1 MALHPLGVSA
11 FAQSRTLFASTLPN
25 FGTLLEHPREVL
37 SPSPHSWPSRTL
49 FHFRALRTA
58 QPWNQQKAPQAAR
71 LDLPCPRAAGERP
84 AGTWVPPTSVCS
96 MRPAASPAT
105 LRTAGPS
112 PAKRQILPSHRR
124 SPGFW
129 TALRPGRLIPIW
141 IASLA
146 VRQESSVV
154 RFQAAAEILEFFHL
168 SKDGRHYRRIVEGF
182 KRVFGATI
190 FFGTGEE
197 PAANRMIDFA
207 RFHFFDSI
215 HLWFSEAGA
224 RIRQRRTRGMSSPSA
239 NPSMMKSANTESPW
253 SVRS

>member
-1 MALHPLGVSA
+1 M
-11 FAQSRTLFASTLPN
+11 
-25 FGTLLEHPREVL
+25 
-37 SPSPHSWPSRTL
+37 
-49 FHFRALRTA
+49 
-58 QPWNQQKAPQAAR
+58 
-71 LDLPCPRAAGERP
+71 
-84 AGTWVPPTSVCS
+84 
-96 MRPAASPAT
+96 
-105 LRTAGPS
+105 
-112 PAKRQILPSHRR
+112 
-124 SPGFW
+124 
-129 TALRPGRLIPIW
+129 
-141 IASLA
+141 
-146 VRQESSVV
+146 V